1 MVESGV
7 SPLGTTSTIG
17 AFTTGK
23 LAHNAKLTA
32 GTVDFEKSAGAGES
46 GAQWLAQST
55 MAVSPDAPP
64 Q

>member
-1 MVESGV
+1 MESGV

-46 GAQWLAQST
+46 GAQ
-55 MAVSPDAPP
+55 
-64 Q
+64 